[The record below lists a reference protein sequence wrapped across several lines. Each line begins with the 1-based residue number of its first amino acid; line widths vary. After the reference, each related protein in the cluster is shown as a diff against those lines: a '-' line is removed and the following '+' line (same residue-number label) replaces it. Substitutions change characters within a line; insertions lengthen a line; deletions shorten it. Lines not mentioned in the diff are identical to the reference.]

1 MATNHNYNWDATD
14 FFQRLSQSNRL
25 AIAENFKFCRVAGL
39 DGFHDALT
47 YMQKTMAFICVDDVA
62 QGYTALDNSPH
73 TRRVKT
79 VFMAMRHKIDD
90 MVARQERF
98 DTMRELFRQFMTVLI
113 REKTKLEEN
122 FIYIDRRISFT
133 EINEFFFSGCAC
145 ARFSIAVDV
154 QTDLR
159 YDENEWTE

>member
-1 MATNHNYNWDATD
+1 MATNHNYNWDAAA
-14 FFQRLSQSNRL
+14 FFQRLTQSNKL
-25 AIAENFKFCRVAGL
+25 ALSENFKFCRVAGL
-39 DGFHDALT
+39 DGFHDAMVS
-47 YMQKTMAFICVDDVA
+47 MQKTTAFVAVDDVA
-62 QGYTALDNSPH
+62 QGYTALDNSPR

-90 MVARQERF
+90 IVARQERF
-98 DTMRELFRQFMTVLI
+98 DIMRELFRQFMSVLI

-145 ARFSIAVDV
+145 AKFTIAVDV